1 MAALGETTM
10 TEKVRGAEATVRG
23 FEPADIPDVARLFL
37 RAFRKDGKSSDEPTP
52 YLRALLRQI
61 YFDNPWYDPDIR
73 SQVFADE
80 TGVARGFIG
89 VTVAPLVH
97 EGRRLRAAFAGSLT
111 VEDPARH
118 PLAGARLIRSFLS
131 GPQDLSLTETA
142 NATAMRMWQKLGMPF
157 ETQYSL
163 NWLRLL
169 RPVSG
174 GTALIKRRLPLAKS
188 LMPLARL
195 GDQAARRFGGDPFRA
210 VLDPSPRRTTFE
222 TVSRSDFDAAVLALA
237 PLYSMHPGW
246 DATSLGWF
254 SSLASVKRNFGEPRY
269 RVALG
274 RDGQPLAAYAY
285 FYRPDDFGWLLQ
297 SLTAPAQAGDLV
309 DDMFCDADVVGCCGM
324 RGAAQPWLTNALM
337 SRRTLFLSRTF
348 FLAHAKDKTLLQ
360 AIRSGDALVSGL
372 AGESWMPL
380 IGDTLRG

>member
-1 MAALGETTM
+1 M
-10 TEKVRGAEATVRG
+10 TETVRGAGATVRA

-37 RAFRKDGKSSDEPTP
+37 RAFRKGARPSDEPTP
-52 YLRALLRQI
+52 HLTAVLRRI
-61 YFDNPWYDPDIR
+61 YFDNPWYDPEIR

-80 TGVARGFIG
+80 TGAVRGFIG
-89 VTVAPLVH
+89 VTMAPLVH

-111 VEDPARH
+111 VEDPVRH

-142 NATAMRMWQKLGMPF
+142 NATAMRMWQKLGIPF
-157 ETQYSL
+157 DTQYSL

-174 GTALIKRRLPLAKS
+174 GTALVKRRLPIVKA

-195 GDQAARRFGGDPFRA
+195 GDAAAKRFGGDPFRP
-210 VLDPSPRRTTFE
+210 VLDPSPRRATFA

-237 PLYSMHPGW
+237 PLYSLRPDW
-246 DATSLGWF
+246 DQMSLDWF

-274 RDGQPLAAYAY
+274 RDGRPRAAYAY
-285 FYRPDDFGWLLQ
+285 FHRPDDFGWLLQ

-309 DDMFCDADVVGCCGM
+309 DDLLTDAYEVGCCGM

-348 FLAHAKDKTLLQ
+348 FLAQARDQTLLT

-380 IGDTLRG
+380 IGDSLRD